1 MDIEDSGNYR
11 NDEEY
16 ELENL
21 WVHHLLFK
29 YFDIYENNSI
39 AGM

>member
-21 WVHHLLFK
+21 CVHHLLACSNILK
-29 YFDIYENNSI
+29 YMRITV
-39 AGM
+39 